1 MHPDVGVVTLE
12 QGIEILRDSGATNGG
27 FVFDCTHFTRGGT
40 SLATLKSIPG
50 RLIHCV
56 QVCDGYLALPDGVTL
71 ELECFQR
78 LWPGE
83 GDFAIT
89 AMLDT
94 LNETGG
100 LTQVGPEVF
109 SAGMATKSVEE
120 VAEVSRESLLHYR
133 ALTTKK

>member
-40 SLATLKSIPG
+40 SLATLKSTPG

-71 ELECFQR
+71 SWNASNGCGR
-78 LWPGE
+78 AK
-83 GDFAIT
+83 AI
-89 AMLDT
+89 
-94 LNETGG
+94 
-100 LTQVGPEVF
+100 
-109 SAGMATKSVEE
+109 
-120 VAEVSRESLLHYR
+120 SLSPQCSTRSTRR
-133 ALTTKK
+133 AD